1 MLYWF
6 KSCDNFDE
14 WVDFVYWWSCIGKGL
29 RLQPAQL
36 PCVNRPQ
43 MDPALN
49 NWAICLG
56 LGSLHWKHHCVYM
69 RLASRWHDSLVC
81 PVVSGVTRKAVATEF
96 HLTDITRKVVA
107 SEFNQHE

>member
-1 MLYWF
+1 MGNQTFPRGCTPRESLIFLWTTQGRKF
-6 KSCDNFDE
+6 PDNFFGFST
-14 WVDFVYWWSCIGKGL
+14 VC
-29 RLQPAQL
+29 P
-36 PCVNRPQ
+36 RPQ

-56 LGSLHWKHHCVYM
+56 LGSPHWKHHCVYM

-81 PVVSGVTRKAVATEF
+81 PVVSGVTRKAVATEL

-107 SEFNQHE
+107 TEFNQHE